1 MKSKIK
7 FIIIAAVILLG
18 LGGVTAFLLL
28 TSPAEEY
35 EDAADEETV
44 VESSLIYDKDPANI
58 ETLEITN
65 EYGSYTINRVSSG
78 DYSMWTIVDYI

>member
-44 VESSLIYDKDPANI
+44 VE
-58 ETLEITN
+58 
-65 EYGSYTINRVSSG
+65 
-78 DYSMWTIVDYI
+78 